1 MSRGG
6 NDPAYAREKDI
17 RRRQCAENPLDNTSD
32 EVPKLQVEES
42 TSFWTK
48 LRSPSIQCAS
58 CIHRPLGGPPSACTW
73 VWFHL
78 ETNMPKCRRANSGVL
93 IMEPAEKYVSEC
105 DGPGGTSDAVP
116 N

>member
-42 TSFWTK
+42 TSFWAE
-48 LRSPSIQCAS
+48 LRSPSTQRGFPSRKQTRGRSITRVQDEACS
-58 CIHRPLGGPPSACTW
+58 THPRPCS
-73 VWFHL
+73 
-78 ETNMPKCRRANSGVL
+78 
-93 IMEPAEKYVSEC
+93 
-105 DGPGGTSDAVP
+105 
-116 N
+116 